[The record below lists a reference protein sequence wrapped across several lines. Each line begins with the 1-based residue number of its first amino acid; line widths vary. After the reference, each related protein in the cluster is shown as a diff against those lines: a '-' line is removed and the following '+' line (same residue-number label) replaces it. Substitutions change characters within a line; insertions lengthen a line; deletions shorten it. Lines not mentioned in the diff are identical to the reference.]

1 MQRSLFDEQII
12 EVTGSSNTAYILK
25 NHDMFY
31 DIGFR
36 VMKNQKSGS
45 IMECHQL
52 KYNGNYKF
60 VFFTDEYTRL
70 SDLLSRADSDHI
82 MVIISNLIRSIE
94 DIQSNGFLNVAC
106 IDNRLDHIFVDNR
119 TMSVR
124 LIYLP
129 INIPMNGI
137 KKAEFENDIRAQL
150 IKLIQGLPNAETG
163 KLKELENVLRDSNVL
178 SLSEVARK
186 LQVSPVAQHIMHS
199 APAQQAP
206 VQQPVPQ
213 PVQQSTPQ
221 PVQQT
226 VSQPIYTAPVQSE
239 PVQQAP
245 VQQNVV
251 LQPTYTAPQPTAPS
265 SQLILISDAAK
276 ENIVITKNRFL
287 IGKSADKVDGVIN
300 GNTAV
305 SRIHCE
311 IVVNDLGVI
320 TIMDKGS
327 ANGTFVNGLRIGTD
341 QYTTL
346 RINDRVK
353 IANEEYILVRR

>member
-12 EVTGSSNTAYILK
+12 EVMGSSNTAYILK

-52 KYNGNYKF
+52 KYNGNFKF
-60 VFFTDEYTRL
+60 VFFTDEYTKL
-70 SDLLSRADSDHI
+70 SNLMMKADSDQI
-82 MVIISNLIRSIE
+82 MVIISNLIRAIE

-106 IDNRLDHIFVDNR
+106 IDSRLDHIFVDNR
-119 TMSVR
+119 TMAVR

-137 KKAEFENDIRAQL
+137 NKAEFENDIRAEL

-163 KLKELENVLRDSNVL
+163 KLKELETVLRDGNVL
-178 SLSEVARK
+178 SLSDVAKK
-186 LQVSPVAQHIMHS
+186 LQVSPVAQHIMQKEPERP
-199 APAQQAP
+199 APIQTPVQPAP
-206 VQQPVPQ
+206 VQVASVQESLAYTAPAYQEPV
-213 PVQQSTPQ
+213 QSTP
-221 PVQQT
+221 V
-226 VSQPIYTAPVQSE
+226 YTALAQS
-239 PVQQAP
+239 V
-245 VQQNVV
+245 
-251 LQPTYTAPQPTAPS
+251 PTYTAPQSAN
-265 SQLILISDAAK
+265 QLILVSETGKD
-276 ENIVITKNRFL
+276 NITITKSHFL
-287 IGKSADKVDGVIN
+287 IGKSADKVDGVIV

-320 TIMDKGS
+320 SIVDKGS
-327 ANGTFVNGLRIGTD
+327 ANGTFVNGLRIATD
-341 QYTTL
+341 QYTPL
-346 RINDRVK
+346 RVNDRVK
-353 IANEEYILVRR
+353 IANEEYVLVRR